1 MALIT
6 ETAPAMNDSLG
17 RVRIEFTLDQSWEAA
32 GKTTLAQRLSASI
45 ELPVDRNDG
54 LQAPDRAITFAVRD
68 TNPTNPLDTRI
79 APAAFTAGDSAA
91 LRGLLL
97 KLYNSAKTA
106 LDV

>member
-1 MALIT
+1 MAIVT
-6 ETAPAMNDSLG
+6 ETAPAMNDALG
-17 RVRIEFTLDQSWEAA
+17 RVRIEFGIDQAWPEA
-32 GKTTLAQRLSASI
+32 GKTTLAQRLSATI
-45 ELPVDRNDG
+45 ELQVDRNDG
-54 LQAPDRAITFAVRD
+54 LHAPDRSFTFAVRD

-79 APAAFTAGDSAA
+79 APAAFTAGDSVA